1 MTHHEP
7 IPDSVLIESPEQ
19 AMVLLNPLR
28 AEIAARLAEPGS
40 AAEIARA
47 IGEAPQRINYHL
59 KALEKAGLVRRVGS
73 RQVRNL
79 VEVLYQSIA
88 RSFVLSERLGM
99 KPETVRKLKDQ
110 GSLAHLIGTAD
121 RIKQDALLL
130 MEQSDE
136 GEEVPSATLKFQVEL
151 GTPERRQAF
160 VEEYARLVRELTEK
174 YSGNAESGAYQVVVA
189 VYPEAAGRTSGDGVS
204 DGGASAGKPVPKK
217 RRSSVNGTQA

>member
-1 MTHHEP
+1 MTPHEP
-7 IPDSVLIESPEQ
+7 ILESVLIDSPEQ

-28 AEIAARLAEPGS
+28 AEIAARLSEPGS
-40 AAEIARA
+40 AAEVARA

-88 RSFVLSERLGM
+88 RTFVLSERLGM

-130 MEQSDE
+130 MEHSDE
-136 GEEVPSATLKFQVEL
+136 GEEVPSATLQFQVEL
-151 GTPERRQAF
+151 ATPERRQAF
-160 VEEYARLVRELTEK
+160 VEEYARLVQELTEK
-174 YSGNAESGAYQVVVA
+174 YGGDAAEGAYQVVVA
-189 VYPEAAGRTSGDGVS
+189 VYPEASGRAAAPE
-204 DGGASAGKPVPKK
+204 GAQEKPAPKK
-217 RRSSVNGTQA
+217 RRKRIDGTQA

>member
-1 MTHHEP
+1 MTSYEP

-40 AAEIARA
+40 AAEVARA

-59 KALEKAGLVRRVGS
+59 KALEKAGLVRRIGS

-88 RSFVLSERLGM
+88 RTFVLSERLGM

-136 GEEVPSATLKFQVEL
+136 GEEIPSATLQFQVEL
-151 GTPERRQAF
+151 ATPERRQAF
-160 VEEYARLVRELTEK
+160 VEEYARLVQELTGK
-174 YSGNAESGAYQVVVA
+174 YGGSGESGAYQVVVA
-189 VYPEAAGRTSGDGVS
+189 VYPEAPGRAPAGEEPSKS
-204 DGGASAGKPVPKK
+204 PSLPSPKQ
-217 RRSSVNGTQA
+217 RRKKAHGTQP